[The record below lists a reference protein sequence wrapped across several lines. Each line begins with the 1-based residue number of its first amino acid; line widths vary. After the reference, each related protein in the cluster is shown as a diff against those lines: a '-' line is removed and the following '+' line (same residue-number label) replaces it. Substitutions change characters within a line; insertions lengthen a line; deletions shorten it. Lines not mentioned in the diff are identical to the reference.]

1 MSFLVV
7 PAVSIVA
14 RPAASLLTYLWHY
27 TLARLLYDHHVRPLG
42 LGALAVALLA
52 VAVLMRT
59 RRGRR

>member
-1 MSFLVV
+1 
-7 PAVSIVA
+7 
-14 RPAASLLTYLWHY
+14 LLTYLWHY
-27 TLARLLYDHHVRPLG
+27 TLARLLYDHLVRPLG